1 MKIIK
6 DSQYTK
12 ALCNIIRYIAQ
23 DKLTAAKNF
32 ESNLNHKI
40 KKIPHFPY
48 KHRKSF
54 YFQDDTY
61 RDLIYKGYTV
71 IYKIQ
76 TDTIII
82 LDIFKWTDVK

>member
-6 DSQYTK
+6 DKKYTSS
-12 ALCNIIRYIAQ
+12 LYSIIKYIAQ
-23 DKLTAAKNF
+23 DKLTVAKSF
-32 ESNLNHKI
+32 ESSLNHKI
-40 KKIPHFPY
+40 KKIPNFPY

-61 RDLIYKGYTV
+61 RDLIYKGYTI

-76 TDTIII
+76 TDNIII
-82 LDIFKWTDVK
+82 LDIFKWIEVK